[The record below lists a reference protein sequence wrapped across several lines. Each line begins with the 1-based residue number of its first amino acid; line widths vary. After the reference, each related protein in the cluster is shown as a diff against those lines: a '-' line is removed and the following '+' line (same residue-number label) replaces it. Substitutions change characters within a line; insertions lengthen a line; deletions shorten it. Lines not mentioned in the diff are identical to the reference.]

1 MVTRKLV
8 ALFSISLVIAVTV
21 SAYANIP
28 DMEMSTASTA
38 VGDGVTPFMFNLP
51 NGQGSSFAQARVADG
66 VVDATITLHVR
77 DSVGEPVTWLSA
89 YDMWLETEVTAGS
102 GNFAACTMGTTAD
115 FNTNAAGLTRWA
127 APLRAG
133 GWSSARTLIYILGMP
148 LTSNTGLMLQH
159 NSADSNSDGEVNLVD
174 IQIFAEDFHGAYS
187 FRSDLFYDGVVNLND
202 IPRLARSL
210 GATCP

>member
-1 MVTRKLV
+1 MVTRKLFE
-8 ALFSISLVIAVTV
+8 LFSIFLVIAVTA

-38 VGDGVTPFMFNLP
+38 VGDDVTPVMFNLP

-66 VVDATITLHVR
+66 YVDATITLYVR
-77 DSVGEPVTWLSA
+77 DSIGEPVTWLSS

-102 GNFAACTMGTTAD
+102 GNFAACAAGTTAD
-115 FNTNAAGLTRWA
+115 FNTDAAGITRWA

-133 GWSSARTLIYILGMP
+133 GWSSARTLVYIVGMR
-148 LTSNTGLMLQH
+148 LTSNNGLMLQH

-174 IQIFAEDFHGAYS
+174 IQIFVNDLHGAYA
-187 FRSDLFYDGVVNLND
+187 FRSDLFFDGVVNLND
-202 IPRLARSL
+202 VPRLARSV